1 MFGKIWKRAV
11 RKEICNLGKIH
22 GSVADNIFRSL
33 NLHFIKMVDHATV
46 KLFMKQRLKSRS
58 GNGKCIADIAD
69 GQFFADMKFQ
79 KFQNFTEPFMF
90 CGFFFRRRFVHR
102 RGHIPGGLM
111 FTDQSDQE

>member
-69 GQFFADMKFQ
+69 GQFFADMKFLRIKKSMAGESQ
-79 KFQNFTEPFMF
+79 VNDMTT
-90 CGFFFRRRFVHR
+90 RF
-102 RGHIPGGLM
+102 GESFPMDLIAWNSFGW
-111 FTDQSDQE
+111 

>member
-79 KFQNFTEPFMF
+79 KFQNSLSRSCSVDSFSGEDLCIAEDAFPV
-90 CGFFFRRRFVHR
+90 G
-102 RGHIPGGLM
+102 
-111 FTDQSDQE
+111 